1 MIGSLFF
8 KAFVGFV
15 VITGILSLALLIISS
30 TAIKNLYI
38 DTLMRE
44 TENLGNMLRSD
55 IVAYLEEEKNLQLLV
70 ENISTNTNKR
80 ITVIRPDGTVKAD
93 SHAEPKRWICT
104 GTGRRSSKRTAARSA
119 GSSGTVSRWERR
131 CSTSPFPSM

>member
-30 TAIKNLYI
+30 TTIKNLYI
-38 DTLMRE
+38 DTLMRK

-55 IVAYLEEEKNLQLLV
+55 IVAYLEEEKT
-70 ENISTNTNKR
+70 S
-80 ITVIRPDGTVKAD
+80 
-93 SHAEPKRWICT
+93 SS
-104 GTGRRSSKRTAARSA
+104 SSKISAPTRTKESRSYDRTAR
-119 GSSGTVSRWERR
+119 
-131 CSTSPFPSM
+131 